1 MLTYDD
7 SVGEQLFNI
16 AFFSIQLGHVLI
28 DSLNT
33 AAKMEMHGVVVS
45 AGVVVVKPLR

>member
-7 SVGEQLFNI
+7 SIGKCFLKIVFC
-16 AFFSIQLGHVLI
+16 SIQLGHVLI
-28 DSLNT
+28 DSLNA